1 MAASTMRRPAG
12 RAAACGPPAAT
23 GRRGSGKVARAAS
36 PSPCTSNCGPIRWH
50 GKQGT
55 SSKARKRKDHTM
67 ERKLVAILS
76 TDVKGYSRLM
86 GEDEV
91 ATVRTFTTYR

>member
-1 MAASTMRRPAG
+1 
-12 RAAACGPPAAT
+12 
-23 GRRGSGKVARAAS
+23 
-36 PSPCTSNCGPIRWH
+36 
-50 GKQGT
+50 
-55 SSKARKRKDHTM
+55 M

-91 ATVRTFTTYR
+91 AALHTFTTYHLPTALAWAILLRDLWCDIL